1 MIFPMASNCNW
12 RSIHDRECF
21 TACLLRPHVPNTPL
35 EVLMK
40 DEGLR
45 PLLFFYNPN
54 IHPQVEWQRR
64 RDNLHKLS
72 VLRGLN
78 VLVEADYAE
87 NEWVN

>member
-21 TACLLRPHVPNTPL
+21 TACLLRPCAEYPL

-54 IHPQVEWQRR
+54 IHPQVEWTTP
-64 RDNLHKLS
+64 
-72 VLRGLN
+72 
-78 VLVEADYAE
+78 A
-87 NEWVN
+87 